1 MQWVLMA
8 GATGREIYVIL
19 APGVSAMGEPT
30 RNKTVLGPDCKIS
43 GELTL
48 DNDAVIM
55 GQFTGT
61 LRVTG
66 MLELTESSVINGT
79 IIAGTLRLAGKAEAD
94 VVAEHGC
101 ELLPGAQ
108 LLGQLYTSHLNVIE
122 GAVFQGDVCVG
133 PKAIQAANDAL
144 GQQEEIEEEVE
155 QGGYS
160 QPMMSS
166 MQDQYEDDEEQDAPQ
181 QVQTMPSSVNAVLQR
196 RRAKVLQARKPVTNG
211 QH

>member
-1 MQWVLMA
+1 
-8 GATGREIYVIL
+8 
-19 APGVSAMGEPT
+19 MGEAT

-55 GQFTGT
+55 GEFTGT

-66 MLELTESSVINGT
+66 MLELTESAQINGT
-79 IIAGTLRLAGKAEAD
+79 IIAGTLRMAGKAEAD

-101 ELLPGAQ
+101 ELMPGAQ

-133 PKAIQAANDAL
+133 PKAIAAASEAL
-144 GQQEEIEEEVE
+144 GQQEDVVEEEPVYTSAMMPQAEASVE
-155 QGGYS
+155 
-160 QPMMSS
+160 
-166 MQDQYEDDEEQDAPQ
+166 EESE
-181 QVQTMPSSVNAVLQR
+181 VTTMPGSVNAVLQR
-196 RRAKVLQARKPVTNG
+196 RRAKVLQARRPATNG
-211 QH
+211 SR

>member
-1 MQWVLMA
+1 
-8 GATGREIYVIL
+8 
-19 APGVSAMGEPT
+19 MGEAT

-66 MLELTESSVINGT
+66 MLELTESSQINGT
-79 IIAGTLRLAGKAEAD
+79 IIAGTLRMAGKAEAD
-94 VVAEHGC
+94 VVAEQGC
-101 ELLPGAQ
+101 ELMPGAK

-133 PKAIQAANDAL
+133 PKAIAAASEAL
-144 GQQEEIEEEVE
+144 GQQDEIEEDEGYTTSMLSQTQE
-155 QGGYS
+155 Q
-160 QPMMSS
+160 P
-166 MQDQYEDDEEQDAPQ
+166 EEEEQE
-181 QVQTMPSSVNAVLQR
+181 VTTMPGSVNAVLQR
-196 RRAKVLQARKPVTNG
+196 RRAKVLQARRPATNG
-211 QH
+211 R

>member
-1 MQWVLMA
+1 MA
-8 GATGREIYVIL
+8 EA
-19 APGVSAMGEPT
+19 T

-66 MLELTESSVINGT
+66 MLELTESSQISGT
-79 IIAGTLRLAGKAEAD
+79 IIAGTLRMGGKAEAD

-101 ELLPGAQ
+101 ELLAGAQ
-108 LLGQLYTSHLNVIE
+108 LLGQLYTSHLNIIE

-133 PKAIQAANDAL
+133 PKAIQAAGEAFSQD
-144 GQQEEIEEEVE
+144 EDVETEVE
-155 QGGYS
+155 T
-160 QPMMSS
+160 SS
-166 MQDQYEDDEEQDAPQ
+166 MFTSMMDSDDQPDDEPQ
-181 QVQTMPSSVNAVLQR
+181 HQVTTMPGSVNTVLQR
-196 RRAKVLQARKPVTNG
+196 RRAKVLQARRPATNG

>member
-1 MQWVLMA
+1 
-8 GATGREIYVIL
+8 
-19 APGVSAMGEPT
+19 MGEGT

-79 IIAGTLRLAGKAEAD
+79 IVAGTLRMAGKAEAD
-94 VVAEHGC
+94 VVAEQGC
-101 ELLPGAQ
+101 ELMPGAQ

-133 PKAIQAANDAL
+133 PKAIAAASEAL
-144 GQQEEIEEEVE
+144 AQQDEVEEDEQGYSSSMMISQTEEPAEEE
-155 QGGYS
+155 
-160 QPMMSS
+160 
-166 MQDQYEDDEEQDAPQ
+166 Q
-181 QVQTMPSSVNAVLQR
+181 QVTTNPGSVNAVLQR
-196 RRAKVLQARKPVTNG
+196 RRAKVLQARRPATNG
-211 QH
+211 NR

>member
-1 MQWVLMA
+1 
-8 GATGREIYVIL
+8 
-19 APGVSAMGEPT
+19 MGEAT

-66 MLELTESSVINGT
+66 MLELTESSQINGT
-79 IIAGTLRLAGKAEAD
+79 IIAGTLRMAGKAEAD
-94 VVAEHGC
+94 VVAEQGC

-133 PKAIQAANDAL
+133 PKAIQAAGEAL
-144 GQQEEIEEEVE
+144 AQQEEIEEDQGYSSSILAQHSSEEVE
-155 QGGYS
+155 ED
-160 QPMMSS
+160 
-166 MQDQYEDDEEQDAPQ
+166 QDQ
-181 QVQTMPSSVNAVLQR
+181 QVTTMPGSVNAVLQR
-196 RRAKVLQARKPVTNG
+196 RRAKVLQARPSGNKR
-211 QH
+211 

>member
-1 MQWVLMA
+1 
-8 GATGREIYVIL
+8 
-19 APGVSAMGEPT
+19 MGEGT

-66 MLELTESSVINGT
+66 MLELTESSQINGT
-79 IIAGTLRLAGKAEAD
+79 IIAGTLRMAGKAEAD
-94 VVAEHGC
+94 VVAEAGC

-133 PKAIQAANDAL
+133 PKAIAAASEAL
-144 GQQEEIEEEVE
+144 GQEEEIEEEE
-155 QGGYS
+155 TYTTSMLS
-160 QPMMSS
+160 QP
-166 MQDQYEDDEEQDAPQ
+166 EEPAEEEQE
-181 QVQTMPSSVNAVLQR
+181 VTTMPGSVNAVLQR
-196 RRAKVLQARKPVTNG
+196 RRAKVLQARRPATNG
-211 QH
+211 NR

>member
-1 MQWVLMA
+1 
-8 GATGREIYVIL
+8 
-19 APGVSAMGEPT
+19 MGEGT

-66 MLELTESSVINGT
+66 MLELTESSQINGT
-79 IIAGTLRLAGKAEAD
+79 IIAGTLRMAGKAEAD
-94 VVAEHGC
+94 VVAEQGC
-101 ELLPGAQ
+101 ELMPGAQ

-133 PKAIQAANDAL
+133 PKAIAAAAEAL
-144 GQQEEIEEEVE
+144 GQEQEEVEEEQSYSSSMMMSQQEEPIEEEQEVTTNP
-155 QGGYS
+155 G
-160 QPMMSS
+160 
-166 MQDQYEDDEEQDAPQ
+166 
-181 QVQTMPSSVNAVLQR
+181 SVNAVLQR
-196 RRAKVLQARKPVTNG
+196 RRAKVLQARRPATNG
-211 QH
+211 NR

>member
-1 MQWVLMA
+1 
-8 GATGREIYVIL
+8 
-19 APGVSAMGEPT
+19 MGEAT

-66 MLELTESSVINGT
+66 MLELTESSQINGT
-79 IIAGTLRLAGKAEAD
+79 IIAGTLRMGGKAEAD

-101 ELLPGAQ
+101 ELMPGAQ

-133 PKAIQAANDAL
+133 PKAIAAATEAL
-144 GQQEEIEEEVE
+144 GQQDEYEDEQPSAFSSSMMTQMEDEPMEEEE
-155 QGGYS
+155 Q
-160 QPMMSS
+160 
-166 MQDQYEDDEEQDAPQ
+166 Q
-181 QVQTMPSSVNAVLQR
+181 QAVTTNPGSVNAVLQR
-196 RRAKVLQARKPVTNG
+196 RRAKVLQARRPATNG
-211 QH
+211 QR

>member
-1 MQWVLMA
+1 
-8 GATGREIYVIL
+8 
-19 APGVSAMGEPT
+19 MGEPT

-66 MLELTESSVINGT
+66 MLELTESSLINGT
-79 IIAGTLRLAGKAEAD
+79 IIAGTLRMAGKAEAD

-133 PKAIQAANDAL
+133 PKAIAAAAEAM
-144 GQQEEIEEEVE
+144 GHEEEIEEE
-155 QGGYS
+155 QQYTS
-160 QPMMSS
+160 SSMMMMSHH
-166 MQDQYEDDEEQDAPQ
+166 EEPAEEEEEQQ
-181 QVQTMPSSVNAVLQR
+181 QIMTNPGSVNAVLQR
-196 RRAKVLQARKPVTNG
+196 RRAKVLQARRPATNG
-211 QH
+211 QR

>member
-1 MQWVLMA
+1 
-8 GATGREIYVIL
+8 
-19 APGVSAMGEPT
+19 
-30 RNKTVLGPDCKIS
+30 
-43 GELTL
+43 
-48 DNDAVIM
+48 M

-108 LLGQLYTSHLNVIE
+108 LLGQLYTSHQNVIE

-144 GQQEEIEEEVE
+144 SQKHEEYEEEEEVQ

-160 QPMMSS
+160 QQMTSS
-166 MQDQYEDDEEQDAPQ
+166 LQEQYEDDDEQDAPQ

>member
-1 MQWVLMA
+1 
-8 GATGREIYVIL
+8 
-19 APGVSAMGEPT
+19 MGEGT

-66 MLELTESSVINGT
+66 MLELTESSQINGT
-79 IIAGTLRLAGKAEAD
+79 IIAGTLRMAGKAEAD
-94 VVAEHGC
+94 VVAEQGC
-101 ELLPGAQ
+101 ELMPGAQ

-133 PKAIQAANDAL
+133 PKAIAAAAEAL
-144 GQQEEIEEEVE
+144 GQEEDVEEE
-155 QGGYS
+155 QQYS
-160 QPMMSS
+160 SSMMMS
-166 MQDQYEDDEEQDAPQ
+166 QHEEPAEEEEQEITTNPG
-181 QVQTMPSSVNAVLQR
+181 SVNAVLQR
-196 RRAKVLQARKPVTNG
+196 RRAKVLQARRPATNG
-211 QH
+211 NR

>member
-1 MQWVLMA
+1 
-8 GATGREIYVIL
+8 
-19 APGVSAMGEPT
+19 MGEAT

-66 MLELTESSVINGT
+66 MLELTESSQINGT
-79 IIAGTLRLAGKAEAD
+79 IIAGTLRMGGKAEAD

-101 ELLPGAQ
+101 ELMPGAQ

-133 PKAIQAANDAL
+133 PKAIQAAGEAL
-144 GQQEEIEEEVE
+144 GQQDEMIEDE
-155 QGGYS
+155 QAYAPS
-160 QPMMSS
+160 MM
-166 MQDQYEDDEEQDAPQ
+166 MQDDAMESETEQDVTTNPQ
-181 QVQTMPSSVNAVLQR
+181 SVNAVLQR
-196 RRAKVLQARKPVTNG
+196 RRAKVLQARRPVGNG

>member
-1 MQWVLMA
+1 
-8 GATGREIYVIL
+8 
-19 APGVSAMGEPT
+19 MGEAT

-66 MLELTESSVINGT
+66 MLELTESSQINGT
-79 IIAGTLRLAGKAEAD
+79 IIAGTLRMAGKAEAD

-101 ELLPGAQ
+101 ELMPGAQ

-133 PKAIQAANDAL
+133 PKAIQAAGEAF
-144 GQQEEIEEEVE
+144 GQQEEIEEEQPAFTSSIMSQPSDEPIEEEE
-155 QGGYS
+155 QG
-160 QPMMSS
+160 QN
-166 MQDQYEDDEEQDAPQ
+166 
-181 QVQTMPSSVNAVLQR
+181 VTTMPGSVNAVLQR
-196 RRAKVLQARKPVTNG
+196 RRAKVLQTRRPVTNG
-211 QH
+211 QR

>member
-1 MQWVLMA
+1 M
-8 GATGREIYVIL
+8 I
-19 APGVSAMGEPT
+19 MGEAT

-66 MLELTESSVINGT
+66 MLELTESSQINGT
-79 IIAGTLRLAGKAEAD
+79 IIAGTLRMAGKAEAD

-101 ELLPGAQ
+101 ELMPGAQ

-133 PKAIQAANDAL
+133 PKAIQAAGEAFAHQD
-144 GQQEEIEEEVE
+144 EIEEQEEE
-155 QGGYS
+155 QPRYS
-160 QPMMSS
+160 SSMMMSS
-166 MQDQYEDDEEQDAPQ
+166 HSDEPAEEEEQEQ
-181 QVQTMPSSVNAVLQR
+181 QVTTMPSSVNAVLQR
-196 RRAKVLQARKPVTNG
+196 RRAKVLQARRPISNN
-211 QH
+211 QR